1 MKFRRINETTINCII
16 SQEDMFE
23 RGIRLDDFFERKR
36 EAMDYLRRVIIEAA
50 RQENFNLE
58 GEYTSMRVTV
68 LPDHSLSL
76 TLSEGSGAMET
87 KTIVEEALRALGK
100 MAAENKDKKKS
111 GEGSIPVLD
120 SSDPALSKTDPD
132 KMIEIH
138 AEDKET
144 ESAADAGEGSGCEAA
159 QEETVY
165 GYVFY
170 AMKDVIDCC
179 SRIAGRNGLISSLY
193 ADEEAGEY
201 YLFLSRGSGSAERG
215 DAGKNADFER
225 ITLSVNEFAR
235 FMNDGQEHIA
245 YIKEHKKCLIGEDAV
260 GTLAA
265 LA

>member
-36 EAMDYLRRVIIEAA
+36 EAMDYLRRVIVEAA

-76 TLSEGSGAMET
+76 TLSEGAGAMET
-87 KTIVEEALRALGK
+87 KSIVEEALRALGK
-100 MAAENKDKKKS
+100 MAAENKEKKKS

-120 SSDPALSKTDPD
+120 SNDPSLLESDPG

-138 AEDKET
+138 ADSSDT
-144 ESAADAGEGSGCEAA
+144 EAA
-159 QEETVY
+159 SDTEHSSDGKQQEEESVF

-179 SRIAGRNGLISSLY
+179 SRISGRGGLISSLY

-201 YLFLSRGSGSAERG
+201 YLFLKRRGKGDGSA

-225 ITLSVNEFAR
+225 TTLSVNEFAR

-245 YIKEHKKCLIGEDAV
+245 YIREHKKCLIGEDAV
-260 GTLAA
+260 DLLAA